1 MSLVEFDL
9 VSLSFDHNNILL
21 LVFVEVHLLQNIYR
35 IFFLFRL
42 QKHPTS
48 NGAVQ

>member
-1 MSLVEFDL
+1 MSLVEFNL
-9 VSLSFDHNNILL
+9 VSLSFDHNDLLL
-21 LVFVEVHLLQNIYR
+21 LVLVEVHLLQNIDR
-35 IFFLFRL
+35 IFFLLRL